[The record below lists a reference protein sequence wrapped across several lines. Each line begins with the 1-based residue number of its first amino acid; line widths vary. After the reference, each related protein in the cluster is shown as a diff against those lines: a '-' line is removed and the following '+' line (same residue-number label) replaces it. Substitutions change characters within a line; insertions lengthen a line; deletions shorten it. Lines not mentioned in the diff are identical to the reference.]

1 MSKSSEKNIQNF
13 ETLYYN
19 LKDEFD
25 QMQND
30 NIEIFK
36 EYDSTIQILT
46 ESITQLQ
53 NQLNI
58 MNKKLSQIEKE
69 KQNLQNKNF
78 DKIIDIQ
85 DLNKKNEKLNQE
97 IKIIKEDKKIK
108 DTKIVILE
116 NDTEHFQELIRQN
129 EAIIDELS
137 VKLEEALEDNIT
149 IQTEFEIYKQI
160 IGEQLMRKDEEIK
173 DIKNDMFSKN
183 LIIEK
188 LKKMKENITSPIKER
203 LLSSYKKNKTKN
215 EINNSS
221 NHRKESSS
229 DKIELFNNMILSS
242 ILKNC
247 TPSPHQTMPKSKNK
261 QAFSL
266 SPLLPKLNNIKLSQ
280 HKLKCMYH
288 HLNSDSLKNYN
299 KDIIPNRTPLNNKIN
314 YVDSY
319 HSSNTSKNHFSK
331 VNEYRSINKFDICDI
346 NEIEDKEKN
355 FDLNAFK
362 NEENNITFNNGKKMV
377 KDDIMIYNNKYVD
390 IAPFEDSFL
399 KKLLDS
405 EKNNLNWE
413 RLISNYPDRRKNINC
428 FQNGI
433 QKMKILAKKLN
444 KCNIFSNISFK
455 NVLTNACKYSSKFF
469 SNYH

>member
-1 MSKSSEKNIQNF
+1 MSKSSEKNVQNF
-13 ETLYYN
+13 ETLYYS
-19 LKDEFD
+19 LKEEFD

-85 DLNKKNEKLNQE
+85 DLSKKNDKLNQE

-108 DTKIVILE
+108 DSKIVILE
-116 NDTEHFQELIRQN
+116 NDTEHFQQLIRQN
-129 EAIIDELS
+129 EALIDELNF
-137 VKLEEALEDNIT
+137 KLEEALEDNIT

-188 LKKMKENITSPIKER
+188 LKKMKENIASPIKER
-203 LLSSYKKNKTKN
+203 LLSSYKKNKIKS
-215 EINNSS
+215 EINSS
-221 NHRKESSS
+221 STHGKESIS
-229 DKIELFNNMILSS
+229 DKNELFNNIILNS
-242 ILKNC
+242 ILKSC
-247 TPSPHQTMPKSKNK
+247 KHSPYHTMSKSKTK
-261 QAFSL
+261 QAYSL

-280 HKLKCMYH
+280 HKLKYKCY
-288 HLNSDSLKNYN
+288 LNSESVKNYN
-299 KDIIPNRTPLNNKIN
+299 KDIISNKTPSSKKTN
-314 YVDSY
+314 YAGSY
-319 HSSNTSKNHFSK
+319 HSSNSHKDQYSKANG
-331 VNEYRSINKFDICDI
+331 YQRINKFDISDV

-362 NEENNITFNNGKKMV
+362 NKENIITFNSGKELV
-377 KDDIMIYNNKYVD
+377 KNDINAYYNKNVD

-399 KKLLDS
+399 KKILDS
-405 EKNNLNWE
+405 KKEDLNRE
-413 RLISNYPDRRKNINC
+413 RLISNYPERRKNVNC
-428 FQNGI
+428 FQNGM
-433 QKMKILAKKLN
+433 QKMKNLAQKLN
-444 KCNIFSNISFK
+444 KCKIFTNISFK
-455 NVLTNACKYSSKFF
+455 NVLKNACNYSSKLF

>member
-1 MSKSSEKNIQNF
+1 MSKSSEETIPNF
-13 ETLYYN
+13 EELYYS
-19 LKDEFD
+19 LKEEFD

-30 NIEIFK
+30 NNEIFK
-36 EYDSTIQILT
+36 EYESTIHILT

-215 EINNSS
+215 EI
-221 NHRKESSS
+221 
-229 DKIELFNNMILSS
+229 IL
-242 ILKNC
+242 I
-247 TPSPHQTMPKSKNK
+247 
-261 QAFSL
+261 
-266 SPLLPKLNNIKLSQ
+266 KLNCS
-280 HKLKCMYH
+280 
-288 HLNSDSLKNYN
+288 
-299 KDIIPNRTPLNNKIN
+299 II
-314 YVDSY
+314 
-319 HSSNTSKNHFSK
+319 
-331 VNEYRSINKFDICDI
+331 
-346 NEIEDKEKN
+346 
-355 FDLNAFK
+355 
-362 NEENNITFNNGKKMV
+362 
-377 KDDIMIYNNKYVD
+377 
-390 IAPFEDSFL
+390 
-399 KKLLDS
+399 
-405 EKNNLNWE
+405 
-413 RLISNYPDRRKNINC
+413 
-428 FQNGI
+428 
-433 QKMKILAKKLN
+433 
-444 KCNIFSNISFK
+444 
-455 NVLTNACKYSSKFF
+455 
-469 SNYH
+469 